1 MERLNDL
8 SYIVRK
14 AVFNVHNELGPG
26 LFESVYEAA
35 MLIELEILGLTA
47 ERQLDVNAV
56 FKNRDLGLGFRI
68 DILVEGE
75 LIVEGKSVET
85 LSNTHK
91 KQLLTYLRLTKKKLG
106 LLVNFND
113 LSITDKESI
122 IRIINTKEHKKL
134 E

>member
-1 MERLNDL
+1 MERLNDI
-8 SYIVRK
+8 SYIIRK

-35 MLIELEILGLTA
+35 MLIELELLGLKA
-47 ERQLDVNAV
+47 ESQKDVKAMY
-56 FKNRDLGLGFRI
+56 KNRDLGLGFRI
-68 DILVEGE
+68 DILVEDE
-75 LIVEGKSVET
+75 LILEIKSVET

-106 LLVNFND
+106 ILVNFND
-113 LSITDKESI
+113 ESIIDKESI
-122 IRIINTKEHKKL
+122 IRIINTKQYKKS

>member
-1 MERLNDL
+1 MERLNDI

-14 AVFNVHNELGPG
+14 AVFNVNNELGHG

-35 MLIELEILGLTA
+35 MLIELELLGLKA
-47 ERQLDVNAV
+47 ESQKDVKAMY
-56 FKNRDLGLGFRI
+56 KNRDLGLGFRI
-68 DILVEGE
+68 DILVEDE
-75 LIVEGKSVET
+75 LILEIKSVET

-106 LLVNFND
+106 ILVNFND
-113 LSITDKESI
+113 ESIIDKESI
-122 IRIINTKEHKKL
+122 IRIINTKQHKKS

>member
-35 MLIELEILGLTA
+35 MLIELELLGLKA
-47 ERQLDVNAV
+47 ESQKDVKAMY
-56 FKNRDLGLGFRI
+56 KNRDLGLGFRI
-68 DILVEGE
+68 DILVEDE
-75 LIVEGKSVET
+75 LIVEIKSVET

-106 LLVNFND
+106 ILVNFND
-113 LSITDKESI
+113 ESIIDKESI
-122 IRIINTKEHKKL
+122 IRIINTKQYKKS

>member
-1 MERLNDL
+1 MERLNEL

-14 AVFNVHNELGPG
+14 AIFNVHNELGPG
-26 LFESVYEAA
+26 LFESVYESA
-35 MLIELEILGLTA
+35 MLIELEILGLKA
-47 ERQLDVNAV
+47 VSQLDVPAV
-56 FKNRDLGLGFRI
+56 YKNRDLGLGFRM
-68 DILVEGE
+68 DLLVEGE
-75 LIVEGKSVET
+75 LIVEIKSVET

-113 LSITDKESI
+113 ESIIDKESI
-122 IRIINTKEHKKL
+122 VRIINTKQYRKL

>member
-1 MERLNDL
+1 MERLNEL

-35 MLIELEILGLTA
+35 MLIELELLGLTA

-56 FKNRDLGLGFRI
+56 YKNRDLGLGFRI

-75 LIVEGKSVET
+75 LIVEIKSVET

>member
-35 MLIELEILGLTA
+35 MLIELEILGLKA
-47 ERQLDVNAV
+47 ESQKDVKAMY
-56 FKNRDLGLGFRI
+56 KNRDLGLGFRI
-68 DILVEGE
+68 DILVEDE
-75 LIVEGKSVET
+75 LIVEIKSVET

-113 LSITDKESI
+113 ESIIDKESI
-122 IRIINTKEHKKL
+122 IRLINTKQHKKL

>member
-35 MLIELEILGLTA
+35 MLIELELLGLKA
-47 ERQLDVNAV
+47 ESQKDVKAMY
-56 FKNRDLGLGFRI
+56 KNRDLGLGFRI
-68 DILVEGE
+68 DILVDDE
-75 LIVEGKSVET
+75 LIVEIKSVET

-106 LLVNFND
+106 ILVNFND
-113 LSITDKESI
+113 ESIIDKESI
-122 IRIINTKEHKKL
+122 IRIINTKQHKKS

>member
-35 MLIELEILGLTA
+35 MLIELELLGLKS
-47 ERQLDVNAV
+47 ESQKDVKAMY
-56 FKNRDLGLGFRI
+56 KNRDLGLGFRI
-68 DILVEGE
+68 DILVDDE
-75 LIVEGKSVET
+75 LIVEIKSVET

-106 LLVNFND
+106 ILVNFND
-113 LSITDKESI
+113 ESIIDKESI
-122 IRIINTKEHKKL
+122 IRIINTKQYKKT

>member
-56 FKNRDLGLGFRI
+56 YKNRDLGLGFRI

-75 LIVEGKSVET
+75 LIVEIKSVET

>member
-1 MERLNDL
+1 MERLNDI

-35 MLIELEILGLTA
+35 MLIELELLGLKA
-47 ERQLDVNAV
+47 ESQKDVKAMY
-56 FKNRDLGLGFRI
+56 KNRDLGLGFRI
-68 DILVEGE
+68 DILVEDE
-75 LIVEGKSVET
+75 LILEIKSVET

-106 LLVNFND
+106 ILVNFND
-113 LSITDKESI
+113 ESIIDKESI
-122 IRIINTKEHKKL
+122 IRIINTKQYKKS

>member
-1 MERLNDL
+1 MGRLNDL

-35 MLIELEILGLTA
+35 MLIELELLGLKA
-47 ERQLDVNAV
+47 ESQKDVKAMY
-56 FKNRDLGLGFRI
+56 KNRDLGLGFRI
-68 DILVEGE
+68 DILVDDE
-75 LIVEGKSVET
+75 LIVEIKSVET

-91 KQLLTYLRLTKKKLG
+91 EQLLTYLRLTKKKLG
-106 LLVNFND
+106 ILVNFND
-113 LSITDKESI
+113 ESIIDKESI
-122 IRIINTKEHKKL
+122 IRIINTKQYKKL